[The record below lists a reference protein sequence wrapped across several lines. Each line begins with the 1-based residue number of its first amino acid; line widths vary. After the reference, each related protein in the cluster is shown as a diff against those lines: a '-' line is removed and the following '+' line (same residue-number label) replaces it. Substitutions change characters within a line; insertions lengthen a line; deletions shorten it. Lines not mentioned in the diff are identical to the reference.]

1 MSTMDSSFFVEPRL
15 HLKIEH
21 RIAGRIRFRVGALYR
36 NAAMKQRLETELDRV
51 EEILQVRIDIRTG
64 SLLVYYSEER
74 MIPGFLSRLA
84 ASLASAAAFSER
96 SVTGRGAP
104 AQLGRFE
111 PGMRRRTDEA
121 NGIGGVCISGLRRG
135 LRGCS
140 LLRDR
145 LIGSREMRTASC
157 PAGMISSLT
166 GAGSVARAV
175 ALDASE
181 SIECVGC
188 EPAPEKGL
196 LPWIKRYGS
205 FVPLTGLMVY
215 QLVREYYYKQ
225 PLPQSPLSL
234 MGIVAM
240 IAAVP
245 LLQEAWRETF
255 KERRFTIHQFLAFSL
270 LLGIFMG
277 EALAAFEII
286 YILRA
291 GMLLEEYVANRSRRA
306 IREMLEVAVK
316 DAHVLVEGREIETP
330 IEALRRGDLV
340 VVRTGEKIPIDGDIE
355 KGEALL
361 NEASITG
368 KSEAV
373 YKAVGD
379 GVYAGSYV
387 DKGVIYV
394 HALKVGGDTY
404 LARIA
409 ALVEASLDQKAPL
422 QHRADVLAA
431 RLLKLGTLATVA
443 TLAITRSFSRAF
455 AVMIV
460 MSCPCATIL
469 AASTAVSAALHNAAR
484 RRILVKG
491 GVYLEKIG
499 DADVYCFD
507 KTGTITTEE
516 PVVTSVIAGDEK
528 ALLYWAASAELH
540 NPHALASAVL
550 RRARE
555 LEIVPEQHSMS
566 EHILGNGIMA
576 TVLGSTILLGNRRM
590 MSTGNIDLAEYEQAA
605 QGLIAQGETAVYVA
619 KDGHLLG
626 VIGISHR
633 VRPGA
638 REVVDRLRSGGVK
651 RIVLVSGDERPVAEG
666 LSRQLG
672 LDACYAELLPED
684 KARVLDQLR
693 RESGTLVMVGDGVN
707 DALAL
712 SEADIGI
719 AMGAGGSEV
728 AIEVADIALA
738 DSDMRNLIYV
748 RDLSKATLRIAEQ
761 NYYLAVG
768 TNLAGVLL
776 GALGRLT
783 PAMGGMIHIAH
794 TLGIMLNSS
803 RLIRAGR

>member
-1 MSTMDSSFFVEPRL
+1 MSTIDSSPFVASRC
-15 HLKIEH
+15 HLKIVH
-21 RIAGRIRFRVGALYR
+21 QIAGRVRFRVRDLYR
-36 NAAMKQRLETELDRV
+36 NAAMKQRLETELNRV
-51 EEILQVRIDIRTG
+51 EGIHQVRIDTRTG
-64 SLLVYYSEER
+64 SLLVHYKEELLV
-74 MIPGFLSRLA
+74 PGFLLRLVA
-84 ASLASAAAFSER
+84 PLTSARPCSGPSDKRTATTVE
-96 SVTGRGAP
+96 
-104 AQLGRFE
+104 QGRFE
-111 PGMRRRTDEA
+111 SMVQPRKIEA
-121 NGIGGVCISGLRRG
+121 HGISGFCISGLRMGFRG
-135 LRGCS
+135 YS
-140 LLRDR
+140 LVRDR
-145 LIGSREMRTASC
+145 LIGGMAVQTAPSL
-157 PAGMISSLT
+157 AGMTSPLP
-166 GAGSVARAV
+166 GLGSVGRTV

-188 EPAPEKGL
+188 EPPPEKGL

-205 FVPLTGLMVY
+205 FVPLTGLMVH

-225 PLPQSPLSL
+225 PVPQSPLSL
-234 MGIVAM
+234 TGIVSM
-240 IAAVP
+240 IAAIP

-255 KERRFTIHQFLAFSL
+255 EEKRFTIHQFLAFSL
-270 LLGIFMG
+270 MLGIFMG

-291 GMLLEEYVANRSRRA
+291 GMLLEEYAANRSRRA
-306 IREMLEVAVK
+306 IREMLEVSVK
-316 DAHVLVEGREIETP
+316 DAHVLVDGVEVETSV
-330 IEALRRGDLV
+330 EQLQRGDLV
-340 VVRTGEKIPIDGDIE
+340 VVRTGEKVPVDGDIE

-361 NEASITG
+361 DESSITG
-368 KSEAV
+368 KSEAA
-373 YKAVGD
+373 YKEVGE

-387 DKGVIYV
+387 DKGVLYV

-404 LARIA
+404 LSRIA

-431 RLLKLGTLATVA
+431 RLLKVGTFSTVA
-443 TLAITRSFSRAF
+443 TLAITQSFSRAF

-484 RRILVKG
+484 RQILVKG
-491 GVYLEKIG
+491 GVYLEKIC

-516 PVVTSVIAGDEK
+516 PLVTSVIGSDEK

-540 NPHALASAVL
+540 NPHALASAIL
-550 RRARE
+550 SRAKE
-555 LEIVPEQHSMS
+555 LGVEPEQHSMS
-566 EHILGNGIMA
+566 EHILGNGVKA
-576 TVLGSTILLGNRRM
+576 TVDGNSILLGNRRM
-590 MSTGNIDLAEYEQAA
+590 MSAEDVDVAQYEQAA
-605 QGLIAQGETAVYVA
+605 HRLIEQGETAVYVA
-619 KDGHLLG
+619 RDSRLLG

-633 VRPGA
+633 LRPGA
-638 REVVDRLRSGGVK
+638 QAVIDRLRATGVK
-651 RIVLVSGDERPVAEG
+651 RIYLVSGDERPVAEG

-672 LDACYAELLPED
+672 LDACYAELLPEE
-684 KARVLDQLR
+684 KAQVLDKLR
-693 RESGTLVMVGDGVN
+693 RESDTLVMVGDGVN

-712 SEADIGI
+712 SKADIGI

-768 TNLAGVLL
+768 TNIAGVVL

-803 RLIRAGR
+803 RLIKAGR